1 MTGVYDYTVIL
12 TYLSLISANIGI
24 FVALGDNKI
33 YASALCHMLCGL
45 FDAFDGKVAR
55 TKKNRTDYEKK
66 FGIQIDSLTDIV
78 AFGVLPV
85 CIAVAMMKQSVFF
98 IGNSK
103 ILVIF
108 CYGITVLYVVA
119 ALIRL
124 AHFNV
129 VEDERQEHEGGAN
142 RFYTGVPV
150 TAASLLFPTILLVQ
164 YVTQKDMTLVYLI
177 FLSVTGF
184 AFIST
189 IRVCKPKDRHIFL
202 MIAIGVI
209 EIVIVILV
217 WQFGHKQPLYFF

>member
-1 MTGVYDYTVIL
+1 M
-12 TYLSLISANIGI
+12 LS
-24 FVALGDNKI
+24 
-33 YASALCHMLCGL
+33 GL

-85 CIAVAMMKQSVFF
+85 CIAVAMMRQSDFF
-98 IGNSK
+98 ISSSK
-103 ILVIF
+103 ILDVF
-108 CYGITVLYVVA
+108 CYVIVVLYVVT

-129 VEDERQEHEGGAN
+129 VEDERQEHEGGVN

-150 TAASLLFPTILLVQ
+150 TSASLLFPTILLVQ
-164 YVTQKDMTLVYLI
+164 YVTQKDLTLIYLI
-177 FLSVTGF
+177 FIIVTGF

-189 IRVCKPKDRHIFL
+189 VKVSKPKDKHIFL

-209 EIVIVILV
+209 EIAIVILV
-217 WQFGHKQPLYFF
+217 WQFGHKQPL

>member
-1 MTGVYDYTVIL
+1 MTGVYDYTVLL
-12 TYLSLISANIGI
+12 TYFSLISANIGI
-24 FVALGDNKI
+24 FLSLCDKKI
-33 YASALCHMLCGL
+33 YAAALCLMLSGL

-55 TKKNRTDYEKK
+55 TKKNRTDYERK

-85 CIAVAMMKQSVFF
+85 CIAVAMIRQSDFF
-98 IGNSK
+98 SK
-103 ILVIF
+103 DSIILNIF
-108 CYGITVLYVVA
+108 CCFVIVLYVTA

-129 VEDERQEHEGGAN
+129 IEDERQEQEGGVN

-150 TAASLLFPTILLVQ
+150 TAASLLFPTILLIQ
-164 YVTQKDMTLVYLI
+164 YVTQKDMTFVYLI
-177 FLSVTGF
+177 FIIVMEF

-189 IRVCKPKDRHIFL
+189 IKVCKPKDRHIFL
-202 MIAIGVI
+202 MIAVGVI

-217 WQFGHKQPLYFF
+217 WQFGHKQPL

>member
-1 MTGVYDYTVIL
+1 MTGVYDYTVLL
-12 TYLSLISANIGI
+12 TYFSLISANIGI
-24 FVALGDNKI
+24 FLSLGYQKI
-33 YASALCHMLCGL
+33 YAAALCLMLSGL

-85 CIAVAMMKQSVFF
+85 CIAVAMMRQSDFF
-98 IGNSK
+98 ISSSK
-103 ILVIF
+103 ILDVF
-108 CYGITVLYVVA
+108 CYVIVVLYVVT

-129 VEDERQEHEGGAN
+129 VEDERQEHEGGVN

-150 TAASLLFPTILLVQ
+150 TSASLLFPTILLVQ
-164 YVTQKDMTLVYLI
+164 YVTQKDLTLIYFI
-177 FLSVTGF
+177 FIIVTSF

-189 IRVCKPKDRHIFL
+189 VKVSKPKDKHIFL

-209 EIVIVILV
+209 EIAIVILV
-217 WQFGHKQPLYFF
+217 WQFGHKQPL